1 MDLSEQF
8 GHPPPDN
15 QANSKIAALRETS
28 AGRPIASQST
38 VPAGTI
44 RSRLGLPAGTSESR
58 SNSVHPLSRS
68 ILARVLLSAMLVL
81 LPAVGAGLLMATAH
95 AQPPPPD
102 QPSLTLPWQELG
114 LSSEIFLDPD
124 HPSSFT
130 MPVPTGLTAVRLSG
144 TIAAPLNIDAG
155 TLVITGNGNLLAAID
170 LPPGATSRPATPL
183 DVDLSAAG
191 GGGSS
196 VDLTFDIRP
205 RFDPQYCG
213 PRRQLVLNN
222 LATVFTGIEVAPTTI
237 ANFFPTVL
245 QRATI
250 FTPTDADA
258 DEQQAVL
265 LLVSTLARLYQNQP
279 MVISVVNQ
287 PRGATPPPAD
297 QLARTIL
304 VEKGGTAGLKV
315 ENRDTPE
322 VFLRVSGS
330 GGELSTQVSLLA
342 NQLQALAQVDT
353 VRVEQAES
361 PAAAPSGDTMTFRQL
376 NIEGQTDVIWTSSL
390 SVGVDRA
397 SLGSDRV
404 DGVQVHLLADYTP
417 VARDDAAS
425 VVIRSGGVVVYR
437 AALDN
442 TGLLDATF
450 DLDSEKI
457 GQFVDLDIA
466 LTYTPRETCGALIA
480 PLTFQVDPRST
491 LTVHRGG
498 PPLHGFGAAP
508 SEFSPSFMVAM
519 DGTGPNQLAYV
530 ARLVASMA
538 RSSSKPLSPQVVDLN
553 TAAAASTGALIVAN
567 AEALKETALD
577 PPISGDGTT
586 VEVGVPTEVRVDI
599 AGGLGSI
606 QAFADQPRNRSV
618 ILVTTT
624 AAWTLVD
631 PLFSYL
637 GGLNDD
643 LSALKGDVL
652 FAGAAGEPTNLAI
665 RTTGDASDTAESPQS
680 LSRSIAIGAAVAVV
694 AVIAMAAAVL
704 WSRRRRTSRGS
715 AD

>member
-1 MDLSEQF
+1 M
-8 GHPPPDN
+8 H
-15 QANSKIAALRETS
+15 R
-28 AGRPIASQST
+28 
-38 VPAGTI
+38 
-44 RSRLGLPAGTSESR
+44 
-58 SNSVHPLSRS
+58 LSRS
-68 ILARVLLSAMLVL
+68 ILARVLSSAMLVL
-81 LPAVGAGLLMATAH
+81 LPVAAAGSLMAPAH
-95 AQPPPPD
+95 AQPQPPPPD

-114 LSSEIFLDPD
+114 LNSEIYLDPD

-130 MPVPTGLTAVRLSG
+130 MPVPRGLTAVRLRG
-144 TIAAPLNIDAG
+144 TIDASLNIDAG
-155 TLVITGNGNLLAAID
+155 TLLITGNGNLLAAIE
-170 LPPGATSRPATPL
+170 LPPGATGRPATPL

-196 VDLTFDIRP
+196 VDLSFAIRP

-222 LATVFTGIEVAPTTI
+222 LSTVFTGLEVAPTTI
-237 ANFFPTVL
+237 ANFFPPVL

-287 PRGATPPPAD
+287 PRGAAPPPAG

-304 VEKGGTAGLKV
+304 VERGGTAGLKV
-315 ENRDTPE
+315 ENRETPE

-330 GGELSTQVSLLA
+330 GGELSTQVSLLV

-353 VRVEQAES
+353 VRVDQAGS
-361 PAAAPSGDTMTFRQL
+361 SAAAPSGDTMTFRQL

-397 SLGSDRV
+397 ALGAERV

-442 TGLLDATF
+442 TGLLDARF

-457 GQFVDLDIA
+457 GQFINLDMA

-480 PLTFQVDPRST
+480 PLTFEVDPRST
-491 LTVHRGG
+491 LKVHRGG
-498 PPLHGFGAAP
+498 PPLDGFGAAP
-508 SEFSPSFMVAM
+508 SEFSPGFMVAM
-519 DGTGPNQLAYV
+519 DGTGPDQLAYV

-553 TAAAASTGALIVAN
+553 TAADASTGALIVAN
-567 AEALKETALD
+567 TEALKQTSLD
-577 PPISGDGTT
+577 PPISADGTT
-586 VEVGVPTEVRVDI
+586 VEVGLPTVLRAEI
-599 AGGLGSI
+599 GGGLGSI
-606 QAFADQPRNRSV
+606 QAFADHPRNRSV

-624 AAWTLVD
+624 GAWTLVD

-637 GGLNDD
+637 DGLNDD
-643 LSALKGDVL
+643 LSALTGDVL
-652 FAGAAGEPTNLAI
+652 FAGPAGEPTNLAI
-665 RTTGDASDTAESPQS
+665 RADGKASDTAESPQS
-680 LSRSIAIGAAVAVV
+680 LSRSIVIGAGVAVV

-704 WSRRRRTSRGS
+704 WSRRRRTTRAS